1 MVSVG
6 TIAGRERQPSDL
18 QAEEERKQTRAG
30 CKSQYSTNP
39 HT

>member
-18 QAEEERKQTRAG
+18 QAEEEREQTRAG
-30 CKSQYSTNP
+30 C
-39 HT
+39 